1 MDAVTSSVHET
12 NTFQTTWLSS
22 LTVVPD
28 MLKGE
33 CINIAAVPYSDLI
46 AAQQEDPA
54 VVYILCE
61 SENVP
66 TTRENSR
73 SLLLYDST
81 NINGTNGLSL
91 KMKFCVRK
99 SGSRDQMALPKK
111 HHKKVHEEL
120 HEIMEYKG
128 SDRVVE
134 LAR

>member
-1 MDAVTSSVHET
+1 MILLQL
-12 NTFQTTWLSS
+12 NKKIQ
-22 LTVVPD
+22 
-28 MLKGE
+28 
-33 CINIAAVPYSDLI
+33 
-46 AAQQEDPA
+46 A

-111 HHKKVHEEL
+111 YHKKVHEEL

-134 LAR
+134 LVR